1 MAAERFTPQKFLV
14 RYAAAL
20 ALVFATYNPSGYSYA
35 HWITQDET
43 ARLPL
48 LILVGI
54 ALLIFFLIFLRAT
67 MRSIGPIGIALGVA
81 LLGVLV
87 WLLVDYQ
94 IIDLAQGSVLS
105 VIAEIV
111 LATIMAIGISWSHIR
126 RRVSG
131 QLDVDDVDE

>member
-1 MAAERFTPQKFLV
+1 MAAEQFTPQKFLG

-20 ALVFATYNPSGYSYA
+20 TLVFATYNPSGFSYA
-35 HWITQDET
+35 HWVTQDES
-43 ARLPL
+43 ASLPL

-54 ALLIFFLIFLRAT
+54 ALLIGFLIFLRAT

-81 LLGVLV
+81 MMGTLV

-94 IIDLAQGSVLS
+94 ILDLAQGSVLS
-105 VIAEIV
+105 VIVEIV

-126 RRVSG
+126 RRLSG
-131 QLDVDDVDE
+131 QLDVDDIDE